1 MDFDSSNNLEIRGD
15 HCTKN
20 SLFALPPIKCKKQ
33 RRVFNHLIRPV
44 PLVNMKAAI
53 IISFAVLAIVA
64 AEAVPKAE
72 DNAVSCIAVASF
84 FRTGLLS
91 QRNQLPVL

>member
-1 MDFDSSNNLEIRGD
+1 VTIAQKTVYL
-15 HCTKN
+15 
-20 SLFALPPIKCKKQ
+20 LFPPIKCKKQ

-53 IISFAVLAIVA
+53 VISFAVLAIMA

-72 DNAVSCIAVASF
+72 DNAVSCIAVTF
-84 FRTGLLS
+84 FRTRLLS
-91 QRNQLPVL
+91 HRNQLPVL